1 MSGLV
6 LFPVRV
12 PLRDRS
18 VKRCYGEEFAAFGMP
33 RPGPQGARGG
43 QRDSGGIS
51 FRLARH
57 SGTIAEMTTRTT
69 SRVADFSFPIHPK
82 HLCVAPKLW
91 IRAEFMR
98 CPSSHRLDP
107 TRYFVSTTS
116 PLLQNGSSG
125 Q

>member
-6 LFPVRV
+6 LFLVRV
-12 PLRDRS
+12 PLPDRS
-18 VKRCYGEEFAAFGMP
+18 VKRCYDEEFAAFGMP

-57 SGTIAEMTTRTT
+57 SGTRGPHPALPT
-69 SRVADFSFPIHPK
+69 FSFPIHPK